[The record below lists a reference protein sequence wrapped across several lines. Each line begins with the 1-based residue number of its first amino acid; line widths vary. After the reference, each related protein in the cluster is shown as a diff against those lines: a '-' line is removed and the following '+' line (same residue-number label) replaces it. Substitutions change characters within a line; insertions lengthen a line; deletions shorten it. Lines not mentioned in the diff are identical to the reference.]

1 MMSSARCDVAMMVGQ
16 TARRAQSRRLSEGVT
31 DISTQRL
38 PSAKLAVLVVLAGL
52 VFLLIAGVF
61 AARYSQSLQ
70 HRAPIQRS
78 ADVTA
83 IAGWMTLHYIAR
95 AYSVPEPVLLAAV
108 HLNEQEARRLS
119 LDDIAQA
126 QHKSPEEIIAA
137 VRSAILQYKTHPSTT
152 PVAPGAIRRLPQ
164 AGST

>member
-1 MMSSARCDVAMMVGQ
+1 M
-16 TARRAQSRRLSEGVT
+16 
-31 DISTQRL
+31 
-38 PSAKLAVLVVLAGL
+38 VLAGL

-61 AARYSQSLQ
+61 AVQYSQSLR

-78 ADVTA
+78 SDVTA

-108 HLNEQEARRLS
+108 HLDEQQARHQS

-126 QHKSPEEIIAA
+126 QHKNTEEIIAV
-137 VRSAILQYKTHPSTT
+137 VRSAILQYKANPPT
-152 PVAPGAIRRLPQ
+152 PPAASDTILPLPQ
-164 AGST
+164 SGST